1 MGERNLFT
9 ISRAD
14 STIYTRRVPVL
25 HLTVYIMHHNF
36 FFFSRVLYIVFST
49 AFSEAKKKFLKT
61 KAYVSKKD
69 VLFCCINKVILYM
82 TSFTN

>member
-1 MGERNLFT
+1 
-9 ISRAD
+9 
-14 STIYTRRVPVL
+14 
-25 HLTVYIMHHNF
+25 MHHNF